1 MIIDRVEITSEAR
14 SESHWLCWTQQV
26 HISAVIRAPAA
37 SPRIALKGPRSRRRR
52 TGFVMQYHCRLLE
65 EYHRY
70 RDDFIPGLQK
80 ATLPGKNQK
89 RKLSLSGNRI
99 LGNVSMG
106 NKPEGVT

>member
-1 MIIDRVEITSEAR
+1 MIIYRVEITIEA
-14 SESHWLCWTQQV
+14 SIEWLGWMQQV
-26 HISAVIRAPAA
+26 HIPAVRPTGCFSSYRIDKVVDSAAA
-37 SPRIALKGPRSRRRR
+37 EPV
-52 TGFVMQYHCRLLE
+52 FVMQYHCRLLE

-70 RDDFIPGLQK
+70 RDDFVPGLQK
-80 ATLPGKNQK
+80 ATLPGGNQK

>member
-1 MIIDRVEITSEAR
+1 MIIYRVEITIEAR
-14 SESHWLCWTQQV
+14 IESHWLCWMQQV
-26 HISAVIRAPAA
+26 HISDVIRTGCFSSYRIVVDSAA
-37 SPRIALKGPRSRRRR
+37 AEPV
-52 TGFVMQYHCRLLE
+52 FVMQYHCRLLE

-70 RDDFIPGLQK
+70 RDDFFPGLQK
-80 ATLPGKNQK
+80 ATLPGGNQE